1 MSHDATKWAIRQ
13 KGLKPA
19 TKIVLWHLCD
29 RHHPDNGC
37 FPKQET
43 LAADCEMSRSTL
55 NLHLAKLEE
64 LGLIRRDAGREQGTM
79 KHRPTRYWLAF
90 EGENPVSENRTKTVS
105 ENRTEPT
112 KTVSEKRTKP
122 CPKNDDIRVLKPDTN
137 SVREPIRE
145 PVSVSPL
152 VPQPTSDAE
161 TEAPEPKARLPS
173 GWALSDEGW
182 AYARS
187 QHIPDEVIHDEAR
200 GFHAYWSDRRDR
212 DARKSARGWEQC
224 WAGWCRRIATRY
236 RARGGMAGQTSA
248 NGYGQ
253 GGSIASI
260 AARRRATGQV

>member
-1 MSHDATKWAIRQ
+1 MSHDATNWAIRQ

-29 RHHPDNGC
+29 RHNPDGGC

-55 NLHLAKLEE
+55 NLHLDKLEE
-64 LGLIRRDAGREQGTM
+64 LGLIRRDAGREQGSM

-90 EGENPVSENRTKTVS
+90 EGENSVSEIRTKAVSENRTDA
-105 ENRTEPT
+105 P
-112 KTVSEKRTKP
+112 KTVSEKPQKP
-122 CPKNDDIRVLKPDTN
+122 CPKNDDTRVLKPDTN
-137 SVREPIRE
+137 LVREPVKE

-152 VPQPTSDAE
+152 VPQTISDP
-161 TEAPEPKARLPS
+161 PEPKARLPS
-173 GWALSDEGW
+173 EWALSDEGW

-224 WAGWCRRIATRY
+224 WAGWCRRIASRY
-236 RARGGMAGQTSA
+236 RARGGVAGSPA
-248 NGYGQ
+248 PGGYGQ

-260 AARRRATGQV
+260 AARRRASGAV